1 MKSWLLPWA
10 LALAVPA
17 LAAETEVG
25 TDNLCPR
32 AIDTEQRAINVPPD
46 FQPGSYP
53 GIYVL
58 QDVTFS
64 DGGPGAG
71 AAMDPQEV
79 KGAAGSVITKTYYFP
94 KKKDRRP
101 IWFNCM
107 YDNTTVTL
115 TRALSQ
121 DIAKC
126 VVTYNAEIRVGGF
139 PQVTS
144 SYCTNSYDII

>member
-1 MKSWLLPWA
+1 MKWSFVP
-10 LALAVPA
+10 LALAVASPA
-17 LAAETEVG
+17 LAAEIEVG
-25 TDNLCPR
+25 TDNLCPH
-32 AIDTEQRAINVPPD
+32 AIDTEQRAVNVPPD

-64 DGGPGAG
+64 DGQPGAG
-71 AAMDPQEV
+71 AMEPQEV
-79 KGAAGSVITKTYYFP
+79 KGASGSVITKTYFFP

-101 IWFNCM
+101 IYFNCM

-115 TRALSQ
+115 AQQIGR

-126 VVTYNAEIRVGGF
+126 VVTYNAEIRVGGY

-144 SYCTNSYDII
+144 SYCTNSYDIF